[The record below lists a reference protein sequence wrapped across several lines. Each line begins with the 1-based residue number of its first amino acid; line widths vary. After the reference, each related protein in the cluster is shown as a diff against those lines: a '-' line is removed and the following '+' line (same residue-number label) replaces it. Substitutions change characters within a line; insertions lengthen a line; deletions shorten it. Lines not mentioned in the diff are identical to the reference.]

1 MAIYLFYLIGGL
13 LNCQEE
19 EEKHKRARDLCSSSS
34 IDDVAVY
41 VNRMDDL
48 SLSYLVRKK
57 SLVLESLFSE
67 YLGQVHYK

>member
-1 MAIYLFYLIGGL
+1 MDCVKKKK
-13 LNCQEE
+13 N
-19 EEKHKRARDLCSSSS
+19 KRARDLSSSSS

-48 SLSYLVRKK
+48 SLSYLVVVIKHLSNK
-57 SLVLESLFSE
+57 SLFSE